1 MKTILV
7 AEATGPALDW
17 LVAVAANDLQED
29 GGQVFLKRGRL
40 YWTGEDGG
48 EALRYSPSTDWSQG
62 GPIIDRLMDTCHFF
76 ILENDKG
83 HGHHCALSITPH
95 DNHHGTGKTPLIAAM
110 RCYVTSEL
118 GEEVEVPDEL
128 HNA

>member
-1 MKTILV
+1 MKIKV
-7 AEATGPALDW
+7 ANAEGVVLDW
-17 LVAVAANDLQED
+17 LVAKCEGVDHLFAAHD
-29 GGQVFLKRGRL
+29 VGR
-40 YWTGEDGG
+40 YHF
-48 EALRYSPSTDWSQG
+48 STDWSQG

-110 RCYVTSEL
+110 RCYCCAEL
-118 GEEVEVPDEL
+118 GEEVEVPDEP